1 MRKTTLILLGLLG
14 ATAAA
19 PSLAQED
26 LEQLDDEIF
35 YEEEEPERT
44 WLTTIE
50 LGLLLTSGNTEK
62 ETLKGK
68 LDATQD
74 LAKWRNTYN
83 LEAFSSNDRDKATA
97 ERYRASAKSDYK
109 LLNDGSY
116 LFGRLAGVDD
126 RFSGYSYELT
136 TSIGYG
142 FRAWERSL
150 PYSDDNAF
158 LELEAGPGYRF
169 AKIRSSQLEPG
180 EDNTEEAGLI
190 RVAGRFMYPL
200 SAGARFDQTFS
211 TENTILGDN
220 NFIVESESALVT
232 TIVRSLAMKLAVNV
246 RYLKE
251 PPSGKK
257 STDTE
262 TSVTL
267 IYSL

>member
-1 MRKTTLILLGLLG
+1 MKRSLLIFLGLTT
-14 ATAAA
+14 TAAPA
-19 PSLAQED
+19 LAQE
-26 LEQLDDEIF
+26 EVEYFEDDF
-35 YEEEEPERT
+35 LYEDEPIPT
-44 WLTTIE
+44 WLATIE

-62 ETLKGK
+62 ESLKGR

-136 TSIGYG
+136 TSLGYG

-150 PYSDDNAF
+150 PYSDDHAF

-180 EDNTEEAGLI
+180 EDNTEEAGII

-200 SAGARFDQTFS
+200 SAGARFDQSFS
-211 TENTILGDN
+211 TETSVLGDN
-220 NFIVESESALVT
+220 NFIAESESALVANL
-232 TIVRSLAMKLAVNV
+232 VHSLAMKLAVNL

-267 IYSL
+267 IYTL

>member
-1 MRKTTLILLGLLG
+1 MKKPILMLLGLFGTSIALP
-14 ATAAA
+14 A
-19 PSLAQED
+19 LAQDETESWED
-26 LEQLDDEIF
+26 ELL
-35 YEEEEPERT
+35 YEEEPVRT
-44 WLTTIE
+44 WLASIE

-62 ETLKGK
+62 ESLKGR

-83 LEAFSSNDRDKATA
+83 LEAFSSNDQDKATA

-109 LLNDGSY
+109 LLDDGSY

-126 RFSGYSYELT
+126 RFSGYHYELT
-136 TSIGYG
+136 TTIGYG
-142 FRAWERSL
+142 FRLWEQSL
-150 PYSDDNAF
+150 SYSDDNAF
-158 LELEAGPGYRF
+158 LELEAGPGYRY
-169 AKIRSSQLEPG
+169 AKIRASQLEPG
-180 EDNTEEAGLI
+180 EDDTEEAGIL

-200 SAGARFDQTFS
+200 SAGARFDQRFS
-211 TENTILGDN
+211 TESSILGDN
-220 NFIVESESALVT
+220 NFIAESESALVANL
-232 TIVRSLAMKLAVNV
+232 VSSLAMKLAVNV

-267 IYSL
+267 IYTL